1 MMDNSSNSSEIM
13 TEAGTSS
20 ESMPG
25 AGNQTFLDT
34 SEIKTEPGTSSESM
48 PGAANQT
55 FLDTSEIKT
64 EPGTSSESMSGA
76 ANQTFL
82 DTFMADFQSVEGAS
96 LWSSVGGK
104 STLLGDWPLKD
115 FSKCAAS
122 MLCSDYKVEDK
133 DILFTTAFAL
143 SAGVP
148 DSAFLT
154 AGVADVSTSMARML
168 PFKQFFTGE
177 VEEEEE
183 ELSAKAKAKAL
194 CEFRQLVDA
203 HADNLDTKA
212 NAALQAFL
220 LVTAMNLTGKKPPGS
235 SVKLASRK
243 SNNLSY
249 ADTKKKLLLISTMAK
264 VLHKKSS
271 KFEDE
276 KLSAQLANIHK
287 DLQIVADL

>member
-1 MMDNSSNSSEIM
+1 M
-13 TEAGTSS
+13 G
-20 ESMPG
+20 
-25 AGNQTFLDT
+25 
-34 SEIKTEPGTSSESM
+34 
-48 PGAANQT
+48 
-55 FLDTSEIKT
+55 
-64 EPGTSSESMSGA
+64 
-76 ANQTFL
+76 
-82 DTFMADFQSVEGAS
+82 
-96 LWSSVGGK
+96 
-104 STLLGDWPLKD
+104 
-115 FSKCAAS
+115 
-122 MLCSDYKVEDK
+122 
-133 DILFTTAFAL
+133 

-154 AGVADVSTSMARML
+154 AGVADPLGVNTSMARML

-203 HADNLDTKA
+203 QADNLDTKA

-249 ADTKKKLLLISTMAK
+249 ADTDK
-264 VLHKKSS
+264 
-271 KFEDE
+271 

-287 DLQIVADL
+287 DLKIVADL